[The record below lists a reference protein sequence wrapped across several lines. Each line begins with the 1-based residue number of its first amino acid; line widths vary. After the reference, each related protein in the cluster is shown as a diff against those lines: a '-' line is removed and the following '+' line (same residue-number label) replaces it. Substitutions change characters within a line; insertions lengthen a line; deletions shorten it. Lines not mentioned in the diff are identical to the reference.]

1 MKATEVVKATD
12 VVATEVVPCNE
23 ALGPI
28 GAPMYKHA
36 DLIEIQQR
44 IVSLRKTAEELKQ
57 STGDFPA
64 LARNTAR
71 ILASIKMLELNLSDV
86 VEAGLSD

>member
-1 MKATEVVKATD
+1 M
-12 VVATEVVPCNE
+12 
-23 ALGPI
+23 PI
-28 GAPMYKHA
+28 
-36 DLIEIQQR
+36 LEIQQR

-71 ILASIKMLELNLSDV
+71 ILASIKMLELNLSDLM
-86 VEAGLSD
+86 EAGLSD

>member
-1 MKATEVVKATD
+1 
-12 VVATEVVPCNE
+12 
-23 ALGPI
+23 
-28 GAPMYKHA
+28 MYEHA
-36 DLIEIQQR
+36 ELIEIQQK
-44 IVSLRKTAEELKQ
+44 ILSLKKTAEELKE

-71 ILASIKMLELNLSDV
+71 ILASIKMLELNLSDF

>member
-1 MKATEVVKATD
+1 VVKATQ
-12 VVATEVVPCNE
+12 VVKGTEVVPCSE
-23 ALGPI
+23 ARGPS
-28 GAPMYKHA
+28 GATMYKHA
-36 DLIEIQQR
+36 DLIEAQQK
-44 IVSLRKTAEELKQ
+44 ILSLRKTAEELKQ

>member
-1 MKATEVVKATD
+1 
-12 VVATEVVPCNE
+12 
-23 ALGPI
+23 
-28 GAPMYKHA
+28 MYKHA
-36 DLIEIQQR
+36 DLIAIQQR
-44 IVSLRKTAEELKQ
+44 ILSLRKTAEELKQ

-86 VEAGLSD
+86 LEVDLSD